1 MYRSYNS
8 SATPNKAIPRIT
20 TIITA
25 YCALLSF
32 SLRKMRDNITEKMLY
47 EAISGAAIIALLDIA
62 NT

>member
-1 MYRSYNS
+1 MYRSYSS
-8 SATPNKAIPRIT
+8 SA

-32 SLRKMRDNITEKMLY
+32 SLRKIRDNITEKMLY